1 VTEADL
7 VGKHAVFDTPT
18 GFVERAAVADN
29 VITT

>member
-7 VGKHAVFDTPT
+7 EGKNAEWDTPA

-29 VITT
+29 VITI